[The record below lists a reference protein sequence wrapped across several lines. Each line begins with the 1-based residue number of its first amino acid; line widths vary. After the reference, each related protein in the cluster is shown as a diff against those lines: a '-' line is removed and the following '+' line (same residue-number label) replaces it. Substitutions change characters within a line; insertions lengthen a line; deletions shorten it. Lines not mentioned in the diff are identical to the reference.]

1 MKLSRP
7 PQSYDQQNE
16 SETRA
21 EIERADAQNRKR
33 GQDIELGQTERL
45 IMRSPDG
52 TRWSI
57 TVDNIGDVVGV
68 ALP

>member
-7 PQSYDQQNE
+7 PAQYDQQNE

-21 EIERADAQNRKR
+21 EIERADAQSRKR

-57 TVDNIGDVVGV
+57 TVDNVGDVVGV